1 MSCAFIKSIKLRW
14 LRSQAI
20 NERQLSHPGL
30 DNPVWD
36 QAVTS
41 GWRAAPA
48 QPILRCSAADA
59 VRPQSV
65 AEKTS
70 LAPPQLHM
78 RFTENNTTADP
89 RDEVSALNCDF
100 CCFLLWTI
108 WLEVRREKGSAQQHR
123 VGGRKNDASL
133 GQIGRDGDCF
143 QTMVTLKPLCRVRRR
158 LVFMVKWQFP
168 WMDVPVCLLTW

>member
-1 MSCAFIKSIKLRW
+1 MRLWTVHSL
-14 LRSQAI
+14 SQYSFAGWGHGAI

-48 QPILRCSAADA
+48 QPSPSCDAAPLTLSA
-59 VRPQSV
+59 PQSV
-65 AEKTS
+65 GEKTS

-89 RDEVSALNCDF
+89 GDEVSALNCDF
-100 CCFLLWTI
+100 CCFLLWAI

-123 VGGRKNDASL
+123 VGGRKMMPSSIRSGGTEARLSD
-133 GQIGRDGDCF
+133 DGHP
-143 QTMVTLKPLCRVRRR
+143 QTTVSC
-158 LVFMVKWQFP
+158 
-168 WMDVPVCLLTW
+168 